1 MAFRDIVGHQRPI
14 TWLQTAVTT
23 NHLGHAYLFH
33 GEPTIGKRLTA
44 IALAQYLHCE
54 APQGAPTP
62 DACSLCRSCHQ
73 IAQTTH
79 PDCLLIQPEDPQKQN
94 PRITIDQ
101 IRDIEHLVIYR
112 PLVGSHKVCLIDP
125 ADSMTQEAANA
136 LLKTLEDPPDH
147 CLFLLIS
154 SRPEPLLPTI
164 RSRCITLRFSPL
176 PASSIYE
183 FLKNQTDMED
193 TDAKLIAAFS
203 EGRLGSALS
212 CDLTELKVKLRQY
225 WALLFGEHTA
235 SASRVMDM
243 SESLVKSNQVQEA
256 IHWFWA
262 GLRDLLLLTLDHSLA
277 PALYTEQETALRQ
290 LAQHMTPFSI
300 LPLIHEL
307 NQLERG
313 QQRNFNMQI
322 GLEQFFFHLHDQL
335 GLSLSQELV

>member
-14 TWLQTAVTT
+14 KWLQTAVAT

-33 GEPTIGKRLTA
+33 GEPAIGKRLTA

-54 APQGAPTP
+54 APQDAPTP
-62 DACSLCRSCHQ
+62 DACGLCRSCHQ
-73 IAQTTH
+73 IAQATH
-79 PDCLLIQPEDPQKQN
+79 SDFMLIQPEDEQKYN
-94 PRITIDQ
+94 PKITIGQ

-112 PLVGSHKVCLIDP
+112 PLVGSHKVCLIDQ
-125 ADSMTQEAANA
+125 ADSMTQEACNA

-154 SRPEPLLPTI
+154 SRPEHLLTTI

-176 PASSIYE
+176 PATAIYE
-183 FLKNQTDMED
+183 FLRNRTERED
-193 TDAKLIAAFS
+193 TDAQLIAAFS

-212 CDLTELKVKLRQY
+212 CDPTELKVKLRQY

-235 SASRVMDM
+235 SASRVLDM
-243 SESLVKSNQVQEA
+243 SEGLVKSNQVQEA
-256 IHWFWA
+256 IHWFWS
-262 GLRDLLLLTLDHSLA
+262 GLRDLLLLTLDKSLS
-277 PALYTEQETALRQ
+277 PTLYKDQETALRQ
-290 LAQHMTPFSI
+290 LAGQMTPFSI
-300 LPLIHEL
+300 LSLISEL

-313 QQRNFNMQI
+313 QQRNLNGQI

-335 GLSLSQELV
+335 ELSRSQEPV

>member
-14 TWLQTAVTT
+14 KWLHTAVTT

-54 APQGAPTP
+54 APQDAPTP
-62 DACSLCRSCHQ
+62 DACGLCRSCHQ
-73 IAQTTH
+73 IAQATH
-79 PDCLLIQPEDPQKQN
+79 PDFLLIQPEDTQKHN
-94 PRITIDQ
+94 PKITIDQ

-112 PLVGSHKVCLIDP
+112 PLMGSHKVCLIDQ

-154 SRPEPLLPTI
+154 SRPEHLLTTI
-164 RSRCITLRFSPL
+164 RSRCITVRFAPL
-176 PASSIYE
+176 PSATIYE
-183 FLKNQTDMED
+183 FLRNRTDMEA
-193 TDAKLIAAFS
+193 TDAQLIAAFS

-212 CDLTELKVKLRQY
+212 CDPTELKVKLRQY

-235 SASRVMDM
+235 SASGVMDM
-243 SESLVKSNQVQEA
+243 SEGLVKSNQVQEA
-256 IHWFWA
+256 IHWFWS
-262 GLRDLLLLTLDHSLA
+262 GLRDLLLLTLDHSLS
-277 PALYTEQETALRQ
+277 PTLYKDQETALRR
-290 LAQHMTPFSI
+290 LAQHMTPHFI

-313 QQRNFNMQI
+313 QQRNVNMQI

-335 GLSLSQELV
+335 ELSRSQEFV

>member
-14 TWLQTAVTT
+14 KWLQTAVTT

-54 APQGAPTP
+54 ALQDTPTP
-62 DACSLCRSCHQ
+62 DACGLCRSCHQ
-73 IAQTTH
+73 ISQVTH
-79 PDCLLIQPEDPQKQN
+79 PDFLMIQPKDEQKQN
-94 PRITIDQ
+94 PKITIDQ

-112 PLVGSHKVCLIDP
+112 PLVGSHKICLIDQ

-154 SRPEPLLPTI
+154 SRPEHLLTTI
-164 RSRCITLRFSPL
+164 RSRCITLRFAPL
-176 PASSIYE
+176 PSTSIDE
-183 FLKNQTDMED
+183 FLRTRMNREAS
-193 TDAKLIAAFS
+193 DAQLIAAFS

-212 CDLTELKVKLRQY
+212 CDPTELKVKLRQY

-235 SASRVMDM
+235 SASQLMDI
-243 SESLVKSNQVQEA
+243 SEGLVKSNQVQEA
-256 IHWFWA
+256 IHWFWS
-262 GLRDLLLLTLDHSLA
+262 GLRDLLLLSLDKNVSPSL
-277 PALYTEQETALRQ
+277 YKDQEPALRQ
-290 LAQHMTPFSI
+290 LAQTLSPSSI

-313 QQRNFNMQI
+313 QQRNLNIQI

-335 GLSLSQELV
+335 ELSPTQEIV

>member
-14 TWLQTAVTT
+14 KWLQTAVTT

-33 GEPTIGKRLTA
+33 GEPAIGKRLTA

-54 APQGAPTP
+54 APQDAPTP
-62 DACSLCRSCHQ
+62 DACGLCRSCHQ
-73 IAQTTH
+73 ISQATH
-79 PDCLLIQPEDPQKQN
+79 PDFLLIQSDEQKHN
-94 PRITIDQ
+94 PKITIDQ

-112 PLVGSHKVCLIDP
+112 PLVGSHKVCLIDQ

-154 SRPEPLLPTI
+154 SRPEHLLSTI

-176 PASSIYE
+176 PTADIYE
-183 FLKNQTDMED
+183 FLRNRTDSD
-193 TDAKLIAAFS
+193 ATDARLIAAFS

-212 CDLTELKVKLRQY
+212 CDPTELKVKLRQY

-243 SESLVKSNQVQEA
+243 SEGLVKSNQVQEA

-262 GLRDLLLLTLDHSLA
+262 GLRDLLLLTLDNSLS
-277 PALYTEQETALRQ
+277 PTLYKDQETALRQ
-290 LAQHMTPFSI
+290 LARRMTPFSI
-300 LPLIHEL
+300 LPLIQEL

-313 QQRNFNMQI
+313 QQRNLNVQL

-335 GLSLSQELV
+335 ELSQLQEPV

>member
-14 TWLQTAVTT
+14 KWLQTAVTT

-33 GEPTIGKRLTA
+33 GELTIGKRLTA

-54 APQGAPTP
+54 APQDAPTP
-62 DACSLCRSCHQ
+62 DACGLCRSCHQ
-73 IAQTTH
+73 IAQATH
-79 PDCLLIQPEDPQKQN
+79 PDFLLIQPEDEQKHN
-94 PRITIDQ
+94 PKITIGQ

-112 PLVGSHKVCLIDP
+112 PLVGSHKVCLIDQ

-154 SRPEPLLPTI
+154 SRPEHLLTTI

-176 PASSIYE
+176 PAAGIYE
-183 FLKNQTDMED
+183 FLRNRTDWD
-193 TDAKLIAAFS
+193 ATDAQLIAAFS

-212 CDLTELKVKLRQY
+212 CDPTELKVKLRQY
-225 WALLFGEHTA
+225 WALLFGEHAA

-243 SESLVKSNQVQEA
+243 SEGLVKSNQVQEA
-256 IHWFWA
+256 IHWFWS
-262 GLRDLLLLTLDHSLA
+262 GLRDLLLLTLDNSLS
-277 PALYTEQETALRQ
+277 PTLYKDQETALRQ
-290 LAQHMTPFSI
+290 LARQMTPFSI
-300 LPLIHEL
+300 LPLLHEL

-313 QQRNFNMQI
+313 QQRNLNVQI

-335 GLSLSQELV
+335 ELSHSQEPV

>member
-14 TWLQTAVTT
+14 KWLQTAVTT

-33 GEPTIGKRLTA
+33 GEPAIGKRLTA

-54 APQGAPTP
+54 APQDAPTP
-62 DACSLCRSCHQ
+62 DACGLCRSCHQ
-73 IAQTTH
+73 IAQATH
-79 PDCLLIQPEDPQKQN
+79 PDFLLIQPEDEQKYN
-94 PRITIDQ
+94 PKITIGQ

-112 PLVGSHKVCLIDP
+112 PLVGSHKVCLIDQ
-125 ADSMTQEAANA
+125 ADSMTQEASNA

-154 SRPEPLLPTI
+154 SRPEHLLTTI

-176 PASSIYE
+176 PGTDIYE
-183 FLKNQTDMED
+183 FLRNRTERED
-193 TDAKLIAAFS
+193 TDAQLIAAFS

-212 CDLTELKVKLRQY
+212 CDPTELQVKLRQY

-235 SASRVMDM
+235 SASRVIDM
-243 SESLVKSNQVQEA
+243 SEGLVKSNQVQEA
-256 IHWFWA
+256 IHWFWS
-262 GLRDLLLLTLDHSLA
+262 GLRDLLLLTLDKSSS
-277 PALYTEQETALRQ
+277 PTLYKDQETALRQ
-290 LAQHMTPFSI
+290 LAGQMTPFSI
-300 LPLIHEL
+300 LSLIHEL

-313 QQRNFNMQI
+313 QQRNLNVQI

-335 GLSLSQELV
+335 EISRLQEPV

>member
-14 TWLQTAVTT
+14 KWLQTAVTT

-54 APQGAPTP
+54 APQDAPTP
-62 DACSLCRSCHQ
+62 DACGLCRSCHQ
-73 IAQTTH
+73 IAQATH
-79 PDCLLIQPEDPQKQN
+79 PDFLLIQPEDAQKHN
-94 PRITIDQ
+94 SKITINQ

-112 PLVGSHKVCLIDP
+112 PLMGSYKVCLIDQ

-154 SRPEPLLPTI
+154 SRPEHLLTTI
-164 RSRCITLRFSPL
+164 RSRCITLRFAPL
-176 PASSIYE
+176 PSAVIYE
-183 FLKNQTDMED
+183 FLKNRTDMEA
-193 TDAKLIAAFS
+193 TDAQLIAAFS

-212 CDLTELKVKLRQY
+212 CDPTELKVKLRQY

-235 SASRVMDM
+235 SVSGVMDM
-243 SESLVKSNQVQEA
+243 SEGLVKSNQVQEA
-256 IHWFWA
+256 IHWFWS
-262 GLRDLLLLTLDHSLA
+262 GLRDLLLLTLDNSLS
-277 PALYTEQETALRQ
+277 PTLYKDQDTALRR
-290 LAQHMTPFSI
+290 LAQQMTPHFI
-300 LPLIHEL
+300 LSLIQEL

-313 QQRNFNMQI
+313 QQRNVNMQI

-335 GLSLSQELV
+335 ELSRSQKFV

>member
-54 APQGAPTP
+54 APQDAPRP

-79 PDCLLIQPEDPQKQN
+79 PDFLLIQPEDPQKHN
-94 PRITIDQ
+94 PKISIDQ

-112 PLVGSHKVCLIDP
+112 PLVGSHKVCLIDQ
-125 ADSMTQEAANA
+125 ADSMTLEAANA
-136 LLKTLEDPPDH
+136 LLKTLEDPPAH

-154 SRPEPLLPTI
+154 SRPEHLLTTI
-164 RSRCITLRFSPL
+164 RSRCITLRFAPL
-176 PASSIYE
+176 PSSSIYE

-235 SASRVMDM
+235 SASHVMDM

-262 GLRDLLLLTLDHSLA
+262 GLRDLLLLTLDNSLS
-277 PALYTEQETALRQ
+277 PTLYKDQETALRQ

-335 GLSLSQELV
+335 GLSRSQELV

>member
-14 TWLQTAVTT
+14 KWLHTAVTT

-54 APQGAPTP
+54 APQDAPTP
-62 DACSLCRSCHQ
+62 DACDLCRSCHQ
-73 IAQTTH
+73 IAQATH
-79 PDCLLIQPEDPQKQN
+79 PDFLLIQPEDTQKHN
-94 PRITIDQ
+94 SKITIDQ

-112 PLVGSHKVCLIDP
+112 PLMGSHKVCLIDQ

-154 SRPEPLLPTI
+154 SRPEHLLTTI
-164 RSRCITLRFSPL
+164 RSRCITLRFAPL
-176 PASSIYE
+176 PSASIYE
-183 FLKNQTDMED
+183 FLRNRTDMEA
-193 TDAKLIAAFS
+193 TDAQLIAAFS

-212 CDLTELKVKLRQY
+212 CDPTELKVKLRQY

-235 SASRVMDM
+235 SASGVMDM
-243 SESLVKSNQVQEA
+243 SEGLVKSNQVQEA
-256 IHWFWA
+256 IHWFWS
-262 GLRDLLLLTLDHSLA
+262 GLRDLLLLTLDHSLS
-277 PALYTEQETALRQ
+277 PTLYKDQETALRRF
-290 LAQHMTPFSI
+290 AQHITPHVI

-313 QQRNFNMQI
+313 QQRNVNMQI

-335 GLSLSQELV
+335 ELSRSQEFV

>member
-14 TWLQTAVTT
+14 KWLQTAVTT

-33 GEPTIGKRLTA
+33 GEPTVGKRLTA

-54 APQGAPTP
+54 APQDAPTP
-62 DACSLCRSCHQ
+62 DACGLCRSCHQ
-73 IAQTTH
+73 IAQATH
-79 PDCLLIQPEDPQKQN
+79 PDFLLIQPEDEQKHN
-94 PRITIDQ
+94 PKITIGQ

-112 PLVGSHKVCLIDP
+112 PLVGSHKVCLIDQ

-154 SRPEPLLPTI
+154 SRPEHLLTTI

-176 PASSIYE
+176 PAAGIYE
-183 FLKNQTDMED
+183 FLRNRTDWD
-193 TDAKLIAAFS
+193 ATDAQLIAAFS

-212 CDLTELKVKLRQY
+212 CDPTELKVKLRQY

-243 SESLVKSNQVQEA
+243 SEGLVKSNQVQEA
-256 IHWFWA
+256 IHWFWS
-262 GLRDLLLLTLDHSLA
+262 GLRDLLLLTLDNSL
-277 PALYTEQETALRQ
+277 PPTLYKDQEAALRQ
-290 LAQHMTPFSI
+290 LARQMTPFSI
-300 LPLIHEL
+300 LPLLHEL

-313 QQRNFNMQI
+313 QQRNLNVQI
-322 GLEQFFFHLHDQL
+322 GLEQFFFHLQDQL
-335 GLSLSQELV
+335 ELSHSQEPV